1 MSIRQTINFVF
12 RWVSQFDSTYEF
24 SQSVRIYVLCD
35 ALEGVLLIIK
45 LFVENINFES
55 IFSSLYLVG

>member
-1 MSIRQTINFVF
+1 M
-12 RWVSQFDSTYEF
+12 
-24 SQSVRIYVLCD
+24 YVLCD